1 MKTLHL
7 IFVALAFSLSSYAS
21 AAELV
26 CELSEDNLLVRS
38 GSKMLDESGQAVID
52 LGKFD
57 IYNFAGFVFNGLP
70 ATMIIGPVKS
80 ASTERSTDSVF
91 SSTGSVLTIGCQIIE

>member
-1 MKTLHL
+1 MKTFQL
-7 IFVALAFSLSSYAS
+7 IFVALAITVSFYAS

-26 CELSEDNLLVRS
+26 CELSEDNLLVKS
-38 GSKMLDESGQAVID
+38 ESKMLDESGQAVID

-57 IYNFAGFVFNGLP
+57 IYNFAGFVFNGHL

-91 SSTGSVLTIGCQIIE
+91 SSTGSVLTISCQIIE